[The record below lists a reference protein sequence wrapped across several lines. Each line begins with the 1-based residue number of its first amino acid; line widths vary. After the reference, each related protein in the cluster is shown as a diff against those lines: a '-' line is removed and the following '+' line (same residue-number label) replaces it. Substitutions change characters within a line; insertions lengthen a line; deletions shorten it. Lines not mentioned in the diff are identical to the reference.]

1 MGAKIVKY
9 NTYRLVDNN
18 SFELPVP
25 FRFEVMKKDITVAE
39 YEIIDSENIICNI
52 VTKHKEDMLTTLR
65 RPLTVSDIHF
75 LFSCRVF
82 QDFTPYTA
90 LMLERVGLKKYN
102 VLDILYKTHGVIP
115 YDNHWIRFEGE
126 TLDHETVALAFNNM
140 MSEPLTQPT
149 APEPAASND
158 GPSVDEI
165 LSQHTIDISGI
176 VSQNGNIQPPEDTE
190 NKLRTAVV
198 FSHPEAEAED
208 INNNKMSESEIEAL
222 LMKSGVSEAPPM
234 SEAEVDAMFAVNDAP
249 AETSSGGMMSEE
261 AIAALLAANAAPEA
275 PAEPEPAPAE
285 TTTSGGMMSEEAIA
299 ALLAANAAPEAP
311 AKPEPAPAP
320 AETSTSGGMM
330 SEDAI
335 AALLAANA
343 ASETPAEPEPAPAP
357 AETSTSGGMMSED
370 AIAALLAANAVPEA
384 PAEPEPAPAPAETTT
399 SGGMMSEDAIAAL
412 LAANS
417 APEAPAEPEPA
428 PAPAETTT
436 SGGVMSEDAIAA
448 LLSSMQ
454 DEAAK

>member
-52 VTKHKEDMLTTLR
+52 VTKHKEDMLTTVR

-126 TLDHETVALAFNNM
+126 TLDHETVTLAFNNM
-140 MSEPLTQPT
+140 MSEPLTPPP
-149 APEPAASND
+149 APEPAAAND

-249 AETSSGGMMSEE
+249 AETSSGGMMSED

-275 PAEPEPAPAE
+275 PAEPESAPAPAE

-299 ALLAANAAPEAP
+299 ALLAANAA
-311 AKPEPAPAP
+311 
-320 AETSTSGGMM
+320 
-330 SEDAI
+330 
-335 AALLAANA
+335 
-343 ASETPAEPEPAPAP
+343 SET
-357 AETSTSGGMMSED
+357 
-370 AIAALLAANAVPEA
+370 

-412 LAANS
+412 LN
-417 APEAPAEPEPA
+417 
-428 PAPAETTT
+428 
-436 SGGVMSEDAIAA
+436 
-448 LLSSMQ
+448 SMQ